1 MNTSGVQDRT
11 EVTTDK
17 KNPLASQCKLFGLI
31 ILYTLE
37 GGEKSTAAGQNFP
50 V

>member
-31 ILYTLE
+31 ILYTLRV
-37 GGEKSTAAGQNFP
+37 EKN
-50 V
+50 